1 MNNSKRIIIF
11 LMLIFLLILLCILS
25 VMIIIIKNEEP
36 TTTIPINNV
45 VVSETVPKTIKDVIE
60 AHNSE
65 YISQD
70 SNKVYSILAKDLYD
84 ENGNSNE
91 DFIRSLV
98 DDLDDFFL
106 NTSFYI
112 IDEEKKLTIYAKR
125 TTNNEDINIII
136 NDIENFYEKTDGRDY
151 SAVENSQIVEASTLL
166 MSNPYLE
173 RLEINNMYFKYIEKY
188 LTNGRELDNGY
199 IVYVDQQI
207 KLKILPNKS
216 VFNIIFMEDYEDKIL
231 YNLSLENRLSEIAEM
246 YDDYVFGGLDKGYL
260 GYRSGNFYYFFYEN
274 EASIYPYSYI
284 ENTTFE
290 SLLTNYIETEDL
302 DNFVNKLTMSFKS
315 YCDFEYDSDIQR
327 LFISYPTRGIKIDIK
342 DNNPQGITLYSNYRF
357 SETTKQLV
365 KNGKIQYSKNDYVN
379 EYEQMRKEA
388 E

>member
-11 LMLIFLLILLCILS
+11 LMLIFLLVLLCILS
-25 VMIIIIKNEEP
+25 ITIIILKNEES
-36 TTTIPINNV
+36 TISTPVNNSI
-45 VVSETVPKTIKDVIE
+45 SEIMPKTVKDVIE
-60 AHNSE
+60 DHDSE

-70 SNKVYSILAKDLYD
+70 GNKVYSILAKNLYD

-98 DDLDDFFL
+98 NDLDEFFL
-106 NTSFYI
+106 NRSFYI
-112 IDEEKKLTIYAKR
+112 IDEEKKITIYAKR
-125 TTNNEDINIII
+125 LTNNEDIDIII
-136 NDIENFYEKTDGRDY
+136 NDIENFYEETDGRDY
-151 SAVENSQIVEASTLL
+151 LAVENSKIVEASNLL

-207 KLKILPNKS
+207 KLKIFPNKS
-216 VFNIIFMEDYEDKIL
+216 VCNIIFMEDYEDKIL

-274 EASIYPYSYI
+274 EASIYPYSYV
-284 ENTTFE
+284 ENTIFE
-290 SLLTNYIETEDL
+290 TLLTNYIETKDL
-302 DNFVNKLTMSFKS
+302 DDFVNKLTMSFKA

-342 DNNPQGITLYSNYRF
+342 DNNPQGITLYSNYCF

-365 KNGKIQYSKNDYVN
+365 KSGKIQYNKNDYVN